1 MRELNKMNLHDHRLA
16 AILQIRTVFAARML
30 ELRELRRRV
39 QIAQLSPRRRRRV
52 RSRPRF
58 LDRLMPS
65 QLAGQTPPALGRA
78 PWPIPPLAPPV
89 K

>member
-1 MRELNKMNLHDHRLA
+1 MNLFDHRLA
-16 AILQIRTVFAARML
+16 AILQIRTVLAARMF

-78 PWPIPPLAPPV
+78 PLPIPPFAPPV